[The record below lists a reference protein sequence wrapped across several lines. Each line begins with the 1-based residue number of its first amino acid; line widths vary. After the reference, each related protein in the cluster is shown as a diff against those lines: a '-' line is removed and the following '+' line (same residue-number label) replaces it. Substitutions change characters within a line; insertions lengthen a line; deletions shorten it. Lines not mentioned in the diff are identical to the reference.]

1 MRNLIR
7 VLLRRPVQLSPK
19 QQEKM
24 ARMQARADAM
34 IAEQEAK
41 GGGTPMQS
49 PGSLREI
56 FAQSFEQARTEF
68 GGMFDDR
75 QGVIDPG
82 PGADMN
88 RPPAE
93 VEDPLEREAIQRG
106 ERAARLS
113 QRRPFHTPQPPEIA
127 FTRFATTGRE
137 QLHDVVAALQR
148 SGLAAHPERVY
159 GGYRVPDRCGGERGN
174 EAKAYVEWEI
184 AHEPGALAE
193 TATPVLTTAFRRD
206 AHVVQ
211 RTPGD
216 PSVLDEDVAGVL
228 VGAAGLAP
236 EDCFGLTRLLVLRG
250 IDFGDG
256 SSLGAHIEGV
266 LLFTRD
272 DP

>member
-1 MRNLIR
+1 MCNLIR

-34 IAEQEAK
+34 IAEQEGKGRAAQEEYAK
-41 GGGTPMQS
+41 FNGGAPAPSSKS

-93 VEDPLEREAIQRG
+93 VEDPLERDAIRRG
-106 ERAARLS
+106 ERGARLS
-113 QRRPFHTPQPPEIA
+113 TRRRFHPPQPPQIE

-137 QLHDVVAALQR
+137 QLRDVVAALQR

-159 GGYRVPDRCGGERGN
+159 GVYRVPDRCGGDCGN
-174 EAKAYVEWEI
+174 EGKAYLEWEI
-184 AHEPGALAE
+184 AHQPGALAE
-193 TATPVLTTAFRRD
+193 TSTP
-206 AHVVQ
+206 
-211 RTPGD
+211 
-216 PSVLDEDVAGVL
+216 
-228 VGAAGLAP
+228 
-236 EDCFGLTRLLVLRG
+236 
-250 IDFGDG
+250 I
-256 SSLGAHIEGV
+256 
-266 LLFTRD
+266 
-272 DP
+272 